1 MSETASLLCVGSE
14 LTEGR
19 TLDRHGRFL
28 AQVFSELGIAVK
40 RIALIPDERDSFR
53 AELTREIADH
63 RLVVVTGGLGPT
75 SDDLSRE
82 MISEAVGVPLE
93 FREDLW
99 TELCGRFPGRTIPDA
114 NRKQAEIPVGATVLR
129 NIVGTAPGFAV
140 EMTRGAEVTLVVA
153 LPGPPKEL
161 VAMVDDQLVPLLQ
174 RREGLVPGPVT
185 RATAFLIPE
194 SELEESLL
202 RNRIGAIEWGTRVE
216 EYRITFVL
224 RGEREA
230 DRSAMLSS
238 VIGDFD
244 EYRIQVDEVDL
255 VERCSHRL
263 REAGH
268 VLVTAESCTGGL
280 IAKLITDRA
289 GSSEVF
295 WGATVAYSYEA
306 KQEML
311 GVSRDS
317 LAHHGAVSAETVE
330 EMARGALALSR
341 GCATIAVSVSG
352 VAGPGGGTEE
362 KPVGT
367 VWIGL
372 FTVDGRLTT
381 RRYRF
386 HGSRE
391 AVRKRSAV
399 AALLLIDEAL
409 GKLPSLLDSREV
421 LGI

>member
-14 LTEGR
+14 LTEGK

-28 AQVFSELGIAVK
+28 AQVLSELGIVVK
-40 RIALIPDERDSFR
+40 KITLIPDERDLFR
-53 AELTREIADH
+53 AELSRAIADH

-82 MISEAVGVPLE
+82 MIAEAVGASLE
-93 FREDLW
+93 FRDDLW
-99 TELCGRFPGRTIPDA
+99 IELCARFPGRTIPDA
-114 NRKQAEIPVGATVLR
+114 NRKQAEVPVGATVLK

-140 EMTRGAEVTLVVA
+140 ETRDGTATLVVA

-161 VAMVDDQLVPLLQ
+161 TAMVDEQLVPLLQ
-174 RREGLVPGPVT
+174 RRSGLVPGPVT

-194 SELEESLL
+194 SELEESLQ
-202 RNRIGAIEWGTRVE
+202 RNRVGGIEWGTRVE
-216 EYRITFVL
+216 EFRITFVL
-224 RGEREA
+224 RGGSND
-230 DRSAMLSS
+230 DRAAMLDG
-238 VIGDFD
+238 VLGDFD
-244 EYRIQVDEVDL
+244 EYRIQPDEVDL

-295 WGATVAYSYEA
+295 WGSTVAYSYEA
-306 KQEML
+306 KQELL

-330 EMARGALALSR
+330 EMARGALAVSR

-352 VAGPGGGTEE
+352 VAGPGGGTGE

-367 VWIGL
+367 VWVAL

-391 AVRKRSAV
+391 AVRKRTAV

-409 GKLPSLLDSREV
+409 EKLPSLLDSRKE

>member
-1 MSETASLLCVGSE
+1 M
-14 LTEGR
+14 
-19 TLDRHGRFL
+19 
-28 AQVFSELGIAVK
+28 K
-40 RIALIPDERDSFR
+40 RIVLIPDERDRFR
-53 AELTREIADH
+53 AELAREINEH

-82 MISEAVGVPLE
+82 MIAEAVGSPLE

-99 TELCGRFPGRTIPDA
+99 VELCARFPGRTIPDA

-129 NIVGTAPGFAV
+129 NVVGTAPGFAV
-140 EMTRGAEVTLVVA
+140 ESNGGTTLVVA
-153 LPGPPKEL
+153 LPGPPREL
-161 VAMVDDQLVPLLQ
+161 TAMVDDQLIPLLQ
-174 RREGLVPGPVT
+174 RRSGFISDRVT

-194 SELEESLL
+194 SELEEALQ
-202 RNRIGAIEWGTRVE
+202 RNRVGAIEWGTRVE

-224 RGEREA
+224 RGGSDD
-230 DRSAMLSS
+230 DRATMFAG
-238 VIGDFD
+238 VRADFD
-244 EYRIQVDEVDL
+244 EYRIQADEVDL

-263 REAGH
+263 RETGH
-268 VLVTAESCTGGL
+268 VLATAESCTGGL

-306 KQEML
+306 KQELL

-330 EMARGALALSR
+330 EMARGALAASR

-352 VAGPGGGTEE
+352 VAGPGGGTDD

-367 VWIGL
+367 VWIAL
-372 FTVDGRLTT
+372 FTIEGRLTT

-391 AVRKRSAV
+391 TVRKRTAV

-409 GKLPSLLDSREV
+409 GKLPSLLDSREE